1 MSKKS
6 ITLYIVQNAQFDE
19 PGGDLVPFARAFTSL
34 EKATKFIVADYN
46 AFCKSFD
53 DMNTLSKD
61 AWKGLAKT
69 KSWYKSR
76 QIYLLP
82 IRDSE
87 LRTIEQALCKY
98 KHQV

>member
-1 MSKKS
+1 MVKKS

-19 PGGDLVPFARAFTSL
+19 PGGNLVPFARAFTSL

-69 KSWYKSR
+69 K
-76 QIYLLP
+76 
-82 IRDSE
+82 
-87 LRTIEQALCKY
+87 TIESPADWPVWLKWTITRQSIKVEA
-98 KHQV
+98 

>member
-1 MSKKS
+1 MTKKS

-19 PGGDLVPFARAFTSL
+19 PGGNLSPFARAFTSL

-69 KSWYKSR
+69 N
-76 QIYLLP
+76 
-82 IRDSE
+82 
-87 LRTIEQALCKY
+87 TIESPADWPVWLKWNITRQSIKVEA
-98 KHQV
+98 

>member
-19 PGGDLVPFARAFTSL
+19 PGGNLSPFARAFTSL

-53 DMNTLSKD
+53 ETNTLSKD

-69 KSWYKSR
+69 K
-76 QIYLLP
+76 
-82 IRDSE
+82 
-87 LRTIEQALCKY
+87 TIESPADWPVWLKWTITRQSIKVEA
-98 KHQV
+98 

>member
-19 PGGDLVPFARAFTSL
+19 PGGNLVPFARAFTSL

-69 KSWYKSR
+69 K
-76 QIYLLP
+76 
-82 IRDSE
+82 
-87 LRTIEQALCKY
+87 TIESPADWPVWLMWNITRQYIKVEA
-98 KHQV
+98 

>member
-19 PGGDLVPFARAFTSL
+19 PGGNLVPFARAFTSL

-69 KSWYKSR
+69 K
-76 QIYLLP
+76 
-82 IRDSE
+82 
-87 LRTIEQALCKY
+87 TIESPADWPIWLMWNITRQYIKVEA
-98 KHQV
+98 

>member
-6 ITLYIVQNAQFDE
+6 ITLYIAQNAQFDE
-19 PGGDLVPFARAFTSL
+19 PGGNLVPFARAFTSL

-69 KSWYKSR
+69 KSIESPADWPVWLKWTITR
-76 QIYLLP
+76 QSIKV
-82 IRDSE
+82 E
-87 LRTIEQALCKY
+87 A
-98 KHQV
+98 

>member
-19 PGGDLVPFARAFTSL
+19 PGGNLVPFARAFTSL

-69 KSWYKSR
+69 K
-76 QIYLLP
+76 
-82 IRDSE
+82 
-87 LRTIEQALCKY
+87 TIESPADWPVWLKWTITRQYIKVEA
-98 KHQV
+98 

>member
-19 PGGDLVPFARAFTSL
+19 PGGNLVPFARAFTSL

-69 KSWYKSR
+69 K
-76 QIYLLP
+76 
-82 IRDSE
+82 
-87 LRTIEQALCKY
+87 TIESPADWPVWLKWTITRQSIKVEA
-98 KHQV
+98 